1 MTVTPLYAGLLGA
14 LFLYLTFRVIRFR
27 RGSRVDMGDAGDP
40 LLRRYIRAHA
50 NFAEFAPFG
59 LILLLLVELGDW
71 PIWLLHLLGLMLLG
85 GRLAHAW
92 SFSVAEV
99 RLPSRTVG
107 MVLTIT
113 MLALAAILCLV
124 RGLGLA

>member
-1 MTVTPLYAGLLGA
+1 M
-14 LFLYLTFRVIRFR
+14 
-27 RGSRVDMGDAGDP
+27 
-40 LLRRYIRAHA
+40 
-50 NFAEFAPFG
+50 
-59 LILLLLVELGDW
+59 VELGDW
-71 PIWLLHLLGLMLLG
+71 PIWLLHLLGLTLLG

-92 SFSVAEV
+92 SFSVAEL